1 MKTQGLSKSE
11 RIKSKND
18 FEKVFSLGKI
28 IYSSDKRFKA
38 TYFFDETNERGLVK
52 AAFAVHKRAGKAVW
66 RNRVKRLLR
75 ESFRL
80 NKLLLY
86 DSLDLNKRNL
96 LVVLSPNTV
105 NEKNEKKLKL
115 KEVMP
120 AVVDLM
126 KKIVINEK

>member
-1 MKTQGLSKSE
+1 
-11 RIKSKND
+11 
-18 FEKVFSLGKI
+18 
-28 IYSSDKRFKA
+28 
-38 TYFFDETNERGLVK
+38 
-52 AAFAVHKRAGKAVW
+52 
-66 RNRVKRLLR
+66 
-75 ESFRL
+75 
-80 NKLLLY
+80 
-86 DSLDLNKRNL
+86 